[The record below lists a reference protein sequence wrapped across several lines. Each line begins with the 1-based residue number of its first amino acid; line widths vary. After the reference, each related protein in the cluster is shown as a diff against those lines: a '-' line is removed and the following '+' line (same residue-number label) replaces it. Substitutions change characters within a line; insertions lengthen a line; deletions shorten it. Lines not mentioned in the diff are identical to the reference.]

1 MRHFTVRQFAKACQA
16 QYFGPEEVLEQE
28 IHGVVIDNRQIEE
41 GYLFAAV
48 AGERVDG
55 HDAAGEQLL
64 PLRLQQGIDHAA
76 AHTAALD
83 LAVEDVCLSRMQ
95 DVFAVFLVEEGYI
108 QHAALVHGPY
118 LHQRLSAADTG
129 GSGGLGDHGLAA
141 GVLPLR

>member
-1 MRHFTVRQFAKACQA
+1 MTELMLK
-16 QYFGPEEVLEQE
+16 L
-28 IHGVVIDNRQIEE
+28 
-41 GYLFAAV
+41 AAFL
-48 AGERVDG
+48 AM
-55 HDAAGEQLL
+55 
-64 PLRLQQGIDHAA
+64 GIDHAA

-129 GSGGLGDHGLAA
+129 GSGGLAIMALQQAYSPSGRSRMG
-141 GVLPLR
+141 

>member
-55 HDAAGEQLL
+55 HTFIPSAFEKGAICALSEQKLEN
-64 PLRLQQGIDHAA
+64 P
-76 AHTAALD
+76 
-83 LAVEDVCLSRMQ
+83 S
-95 DVFAVFLVEEGYI
+95 
-108 QHAALVHGPY
+108 GPY
-118 LHQRLSAADTG
+118 LLVENTLQALKDAAEAYRKTLTHRKCRKDQYQRDDFFNLEPEIFSSED
-129 GSGGLGDHGLAA
+129 SWKSE
-141 GVLPLR
+141 

>member
-1 MRHFTVRQFAKACQA
+1 MTELMLK
-16 QYFGPEEVLEQE
+16 L
-28 IHGVVIDNRQIEE
+28 
-41 GYLFAAV
+41 AAFL
-48 AGERVDG
+48 AM
-55 HDAAGEQLL
+55 
-64 PLRLQQGIDHAA
+64 GIDHAA

-129 GSGGLGDHGLAA
+129 AWRSWPCSRRTPPPVGPGWGRAANGLPIGGDSRRSGRPG
-141 GVLPLR
+141 